1 MNMERELN
9 PMILDCIGSV
19 PVNSGFSVYRE
30 VYKNKFNVCVCVC
43 VLVIWL
49 CPLKGHA
56 CLMPQEQAHQVPSF

>member
-19 PVNSGFSVYRE
+19 SVNSGFSIYRE
-30 VYKNKFNVCVCVC
+30 VYKNKFNVCVCPVT
-43 VLVIWL
+43 WL

-56 CLMPQEQAHQVPSF
+56 CLMPQEQAHQVPSS

>member
-43 VLVIWL
+43 TGYLAVSTKRTCMLDA
-49 CPLKGHA
+49 PRA
-56 CLMPQEQAHQVPSF
+56 STSST